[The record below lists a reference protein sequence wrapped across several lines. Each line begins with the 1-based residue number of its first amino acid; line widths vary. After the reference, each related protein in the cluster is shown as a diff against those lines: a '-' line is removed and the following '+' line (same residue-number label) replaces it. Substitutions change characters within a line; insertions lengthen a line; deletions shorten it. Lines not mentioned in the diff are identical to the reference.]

1 MNINDFIALQNPE
14 KAKSNMRFFKQTP
27 DSYCKDDKF
36 LGIDAKTVRDFSK
49 NNNFTIEEIERM
61 LVSEYNDVR
70 VLAWLLIEKSNIDKG
85 SIFRIVLN
93 NAEYCGNWNVVD
105 TAAPI
110 VARLLKDKGEISK
123 LGMLL
128 YEKKTL
134 WSVRFSIVLSLK
146 LIKDNEIDYALK
158 ITKLNL
164 SRKEDM
170 IRKPIGWMLRE
181 IGKKDEKILIKYLR
195 DNKEN
200 LSATVFSY
208 ATEHL
213 KKEYVE
219 FKTYSFFCREIKE

>member
-1 MNINDFIALQNPE
+1 MNVNDFIALQNPE
-14 KAKSNMRFFKQTP
+14 KAKANMRFFRQTP
-27 DSYCKDDKF
+27 DSYCKNDQF
-36 LGIDAKTVRDFSK
+36 LGIDTKKIREFSK
-49 NNNFTIEEIERM
+49 SNDFGLEAIENM

-70 VLAWLLIEKSNIDKG
+70 VLAWLLIEKAKLDKD
-85 SIFRIVLN
+85 SLYKIVLN

-110 VARLLKDKGEISK
+110 IARLLKDKAEISK

-128 YEKKTL
+128 YKKQTL

-181 IGKKDEKILIKYLR
+181 VGKKDENILIKYLR
-195 DNKEN
+195 DNKDS

-219 FKTYSFFCREIKE
+219 FKTYSFFCKNKIE

>member
-1 MNINDFIALQNPE
+1 MNVNDFIELQNPE
-14 KAKSNMRFFKQTP
+14 RAKANTRFFKQTP
-27 DSYCKDDKF
+27 DSYCKNDKF
-36 LGIDAKTVRDFSK
+36 LGIETKTIRDFSK
-49 NNNFTIEEIERM
+49 NNKFDLEEIKNM

-70 VLAWLLIEKSNIDKG
+70 VLAWLLIEKADIDKE
-85 SIFRIVLN
+85 SIYKIVLD

-110 VARLLKDKGEISK
+110 VSRLLKDKEDIYK

-128 YEKKTL
+128 YEKQTL

-181 IGKKDEKILIKYLR
+181 IGKKDENILIKYLR
-195 DNKEN
+195 DNKDK

-213 KKEYVE
+213 KKEYDE
-219 FKTYSFFCREIKE
+219 FKTYSFFCKNKVE